1 MSIRLAVPSERDFF
15 YIILFIFIVCNAFYI
30 LLYKYNLSQPMAVN
44 KQYNSPAPIYSEV
57 SAGEWEYSKCIKPIG
72 RVQY

>member
-1 MSIRLAVPSERDFF
+1 
-15 YIILFIFIVCNAFYI
+15 
-30 LLYKYNLSQPMAVN
+30 MAVN

-57 SAGEWEYSKCIKPIG
+57 SEIEWEYSKCIKPIG